1 MLKQELN
8 FTIIGV
14 LLHSYYFRSSQKMG
28 KSSIKQIEWLHVDE
42 QLSAKIRIVHHWERK
57 RRNQIPKQ
65 LCQMLRVTG
74 PKKRQNIK
82 KPTIHVRNDYE
93 KGSVSHF
100 PGGYHISN

>member
-1 MLKQELN
+1 MLKQLLN

-28 KSSIKQIEWLHVDE
+28 KSSTKQIEWLHVDE
-42 QLSAKIRIVHHWERK
+42 QWSAKIRRPPVGKKKEKPNSKAIVS
-57 RRNQIPKQ
+57 NV
-65 LCQMLRVTG
+65 RVTG
-74 PKKRQNIK
+74 PKKRPNIK
-82 KPTIHVRNDYE
+82 KSTIHVRNDYE